1 MLSQRAVKIYGYFSL
16 HSKQIVHVGPE
27 ISPAGGDWST
37 LKVYKYISTHKFH
50 YKPSDFF
57 QKNSWSLTKMLA
69 EKGFWLTAEILKSK
83 QKHYVKLTTNV

>member
-37 LKVYKYISTHKFH
+37 LKVYKYISAHKFH
-50 YKPSDFF
+50 YKLSDFF
-57 QKNSWSLTKMLA
+57 RKIPEVLPKC
-69 EKGFWLTAEILKSK
+69 
-83 QKHYVKLTTNV
+83 